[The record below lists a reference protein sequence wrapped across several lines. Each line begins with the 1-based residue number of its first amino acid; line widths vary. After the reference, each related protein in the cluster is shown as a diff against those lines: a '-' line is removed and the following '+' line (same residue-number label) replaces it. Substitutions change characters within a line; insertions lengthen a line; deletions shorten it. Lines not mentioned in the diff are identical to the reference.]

1 MAKIHSIALIAFA
14 FLLTGCAGSSF
25 NPINPPAVSAQAAPP
40 VGCDANGSCFDHTVH
55 TWGYCQDATIQS
67 SRTVTASLE
76 IGISS
81 TPTDA
86 NDSLCGLMLA
96 DGGGDLTGMTGTV
109 AYKSWNATK
118 AASMIVGLR
127 ACTTKTCD
135 YPSGQEQLYTSKF
148 GVNPGENIVIPF
160 TATFPEPIH
169 VDHFL
174 LVFNDDLDAKPTTIS
189 FAFAGTF
196 K

>member
-1 MAKIHSIALIAFA
+1 MAKSTLALS
-14 FLLTGCAGSSF
+14 LLLSLTILSGCNF
-25 NPINPPAVSAQAAPP
+25 NIVHPPVVKAQAAPP

-67 SRTVTASLE
+67 SRTVTASAE

-96 DGGGDLTGMTGTV
+96 DGGGDLTGITGTV
-109 AYKSWNATK
+109 AYKSWNQTK

-135 YPSGQEQLYTSKF
+135 YPSGQEQLYTAKF

-169 VDHFL
+169 ADHFL